1 MFNIIT
7 PQDVSEMSFRE
18 GRKVKNNPFLALFL
32 FENTWWVLGL
42 RQYINKLLSF
52 PSTVDIV
59 MTISSWELTLKFAG
73 LLGSTGVY
81 VNVPPRKWVQTESCT
96 CTRHIKRAIYI
107 SNSFILM
114 QSWSARW
121 STLFAYEDVN
131 KQRREW
137 LILGKIY
144 KRDRHGSSEQSEFTT
159 NNSGLTMSRGKK
171 VIVKQWNL

>member
-18 GRKVKNNPFLALFL
+18 GKKGKKNPFLALLL

-73 LLGSTGVY
+73 LFGSTGLY
-81 VNVPPRKWVQTESCT
+81 VNVPPRK
-96 CTRHIKRAIYI
+96 
-107 SNSFILM
+107 
-114 QSWSARW
+114 
-121 STLFAYEDVN
+121 
-131 KQRREW
+131 
-137 LILGKIY
+137 
-144 KRDRHGSSEQSEFTT
+144 
-159 NNSGLTMSRGKK
+159 
-171 VIVKQWNL
+171 